1 MSINELEEFK
11 KLTKKIGLY
20 TLEDLQTFQRLERC
34 NGKNILQALRTYSE
48 ELGEDFT
55 IKQ

>member
-1 MSINELEEFK
+1 MNIKELQEFK

-20 TLEDLQTFQRLERC
+20 TLQDLQDLQRREGC
-34 NGKNILQALRTYSE
+34 NGWDILQALRTYSE

>member
-1 MSINELEEFK
+1 MNVKELQEFK
-11 KLTKKIGLY
+11 TLTKKIGLY
-20 TLEDLQTFQRLERC
+20 TLQDLQTFQRLENC
-34 NGKNILQALRTYSE
+34 DSKNILQTLRTYSE